1 MWHPLPFLFV
11 GAARDSSDDFGVE
24 LSWPEDEV
32 AGRLRPARAATA
44 TPIDAPSR
52 EQRAELVRRRPLEL
66 QAGVPR
72 DTGRALEM
80 LSERID
86 GLADAVRSLQHAL
99 AGRLEDHRA
108 QLISLRRRVA
118 RLDSMDDVAAEFL
131 RKRDELFQAL
141 ADRSAR
147 QDKLQEQLLGLS

>member
-1 MWHPLPFLFV
+1 
-11 GAARDSSDDFGVE
+11 
-24 LSWPEDEV
+24 
-32 AGRLRPARAATA
+32 
-44 TPIDAPSR
+44 
-52 EQRAELVRRRPLEL
+52 
-66 QAGVPR
+66 
-72 DTGRALEM
+72 M

-99 AGRLEDHRA
+99 ADRLEDHRA

-131 RKRDELFQAL
+131 RKRDELFRAL

-147 QDKLQEQLLGLS
+147 QDKLQEQLLGLSKDVQALRRRMSVRVKDHSSVFTEGQIEAVAQAVLAGLRQQSIGSSGTKRRSPGRTSRK